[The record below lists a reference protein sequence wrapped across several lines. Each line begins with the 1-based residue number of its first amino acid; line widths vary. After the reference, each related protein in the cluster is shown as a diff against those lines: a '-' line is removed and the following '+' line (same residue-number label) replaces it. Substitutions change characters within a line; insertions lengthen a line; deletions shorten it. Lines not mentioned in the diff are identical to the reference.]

1 MEHRYEAIEK
11 LAQNLG
17 QTRFS
22 IDHVYK
28 GPHGS
33 RVLTDMAI
41 VEFTSN
47 SVRESVLKVSE
58 GKPLQDQNRAE
69 LKIDRAKSASQLSR
83 NAFLRKAMD
92 DLKKSNSSE
101 TVEIVWLK
109 GDRTD
114 KSRDVTVG
122 GVPAFRQETDDLKG
136 IFLAP
141 FRGTV

>member
-1 MEHRYEAIEK
+1 MLR
-11 LAQNLG
+11 G

-28 GPHGS
+28 GPYGS

-47 SVRESVLKVSE
+47 SSRESVLKNSE
-58 GKPLQDQNRAE
+58 GKSLQDQNRAE
-69 LKIDRAKSASQLSR
+69 LKIDRATSASQLSR
-83 NAFLRKAMD
+83 NAFPCKVMD
-92 DLKKSNSSE
+92 DLKKSKSSE
-101 TVEIVWLK
+101 IVEIVWLK
-109 GDRTD
+109 ESRKD
-114 KSRDVTVG
+114 KFRDVTIV